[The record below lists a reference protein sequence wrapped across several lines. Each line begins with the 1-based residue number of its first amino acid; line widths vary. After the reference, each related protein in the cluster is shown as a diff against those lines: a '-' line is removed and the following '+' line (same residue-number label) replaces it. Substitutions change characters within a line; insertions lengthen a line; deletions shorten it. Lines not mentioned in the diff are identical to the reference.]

1 MADDAYEIGD
11 NVHLSNLRSGTLK
24 FIGFVDFAEGQF
36 YGIELDRSHKGKN
49 DGSYGGKQYFECV
62 PGQGLFVRI
71 KQVKGKVKA
80 NSQREDTKSEDS
92 SKSKKKK
99 KEARRKTTNSHK
111 RKPGKKRTPNTTNS
125 ETLKPTLAKGRQ
137 TKSKSKLFKL
147 RVDNTKEESPESKQ
161 KAVDIAIDVDAQGVE
176 FSDEN
181 TKRRAESK
189 SPRFQ
194 LEQKELE
201 SERLAEQLEEL
212 EQQLRETRSK
222 LEESQTKAKE
232 AQEAAEKLEGENH
245 KLKEQKEMLQEQI
258 QLEREANEHAI
269 RQLQK
274 GQEIRQESRS
284 RGVSVTPAPP
294 DQDDFNKLSSSE
306 HMRPTNL
313 LVSLPTKS
321 DWNLLEDKK
330 RLSVGGAPTAMSD
343 DEEEAGTGGTL
354 VPKTPST
361 TLGEAPNSSLRAVEA
376 WEQNVADLESH
387 DRILVIEQSLMRPDA
402 LKEEIDY
409 YHEVVMQQCAS
420 EDGTLIYD
428 ATWNPIR
435 RKLTDIILFENL
447 RAFLT
452 HLKNKS
458 SGGDYGNFLTQ
469 TSNRKFLV
477 YINEEDSVSQKKL
490 KALLRKFSV
499 EFYVRTRSLRR
510 VTRKK
515 EITDQRKGSDAL
527 MPGSMMFSKMNTA

>member
-1 MADDAYEIGD
+1 MVIVKRKRKKREA
-11 NVHLSNLRSGTLK
+11 
-24 FIGFVDFAEGQF
+24 
-36 YGIELDRSHKGKN
+36 
-49 DGSYGGKQYFECV
+49 
-62 PGQGLFVRI
+62 RI
-71 KQVKGKVKA
+71 KQLKGKVKA
-80 NSQREDTKSEDS
+80 HGHGKSEDS
-92 SKSKKKK
+92 CKVTSHHVHGHSKKKK
-99 KEARRKTTNSHK
+99 KETRRKTTMSHK
-111 RKPGKKRTPNTTNS
+111 RKPGKKRTPNTTNADR
-125 ETLKPTLAKGRQ
+125 PTLAKGRQ

-147 RVDNTKEESPESKQ
+147 RVDHTKEESPESKR
-161 KAVDIAIDVDAQGVE
+161 KAADLAIDVDAEERCVA
-176 FSDEN
+176 FSDESK
-181 TKRRAESK
+181 KRTAESK
-189 SPRFQ
+189 SPRFL

-201 SERLAEQLEEL
+201 CERLAERLEEL
-212 EQQLRETRSK
+212 EQQLQESKSK
-222 LEESQTKAKE
+222 LEESQKKAKE
-232 AQEAAEKLEGENH
+232 AQEAAEKLEGENQ
-245 KLKEQKEMLQEQI
+245 KLKEQNESLEEQI
-258 QLEREANEHAI
+258 KLEREANEHAI
-269 RQLQK
+269 
-274 GQEIRQESRS
+274 QEIRQESRS

-306 HMRPTNL
+306 LSPNMRPAHL

-354 VPKTPST
+354 VPKTPIT
-361 TLGEAPNSSLRAVEA
+361 TLGESANSSVRAVEA

-458 SGGDYGNFLTQ
+458 SGGDYGTFLTQ

-515 EITDQRKGSDAL
+515 ETTDKRKGSDAL